1 MQPKKRPSPRAG
13 RVEHATPGK
22 GQGPRRPV
30 GMQAMGTALYEQLRR
45 TLHQLGK
52 VAGR

>member
-1 MQPKKRPSPRAG
+1 MQPKKRPSPRTGAL
-13 RVEHATPGK
+13 RLPAPGK

-30 GMQAMGTALYEQLRR
+30 GLQAMGPALYAQLRR
-45 TLHQLGK
+45 TLHQLGS